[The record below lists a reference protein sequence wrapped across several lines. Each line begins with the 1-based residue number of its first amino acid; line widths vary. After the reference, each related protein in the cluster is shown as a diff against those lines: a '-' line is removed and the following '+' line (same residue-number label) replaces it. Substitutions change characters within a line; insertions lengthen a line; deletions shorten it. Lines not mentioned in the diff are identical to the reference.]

1 MGWDFDFDLDFL
13 KRADGSVSY
22 WKVLGGAAAG
32 VAAVVA
38 LPVAGGVGAVTLAG
52 AAIASA
58 VGGAAGAAA
67 SMFDD
72 TEKKAEA
79 RGEARGAARSNAQY
93 DKLKAALDAAVGR
106 ARESHQY
113 FALITAMHAVGM
125 ACAACDGVV
134 APEEKRDIEEF
145 IGGLAS
151 TALPAKVR
159 EDLEAMA
166 AHPPSM
172 ATAFE
177 LAKAYGTDSMDLF
190 DEIIDMVI
198 QSDGHV
204 HEKEVAFRAQWA
216 QLKAAA

>member
-1 MGWDFDFDLDFL
+1 MGWNLDFDFDFL
-13 KRADGSVSY
+13 KGADGSVSY

-67 SMFDD
+67 SVFDD
-72 TEKKAEA
+72 SEKKAEA
-79 RGEARGAARSNAQY
+79 RGEARASAKTNTKYQ
-93 DKLKAALDAAVGR
+93 KLSAALDAAVRR
-106 ARESHQY
+106 AKESHQY
-113 FALITAMHAVGM
+113 FALIIAMHAVGM

-134 APEEKRDIEEF
+134 APEEERDIKEF
-145 IGGLAS
+145 ISGLAG
-151 TALPAKVR
+151 TGLPHHVQQKLA
-159 EDLEAMA
+159 DMA
-166 AHPPSM
+166 ANPPSM

-177 LAKAYGTDSMDLF
+177 MARNYGADSMDLF

-204 HEKEVAFRAQWA
+204 HEKEIAFRAQWA